1 MTSITL
7 DIPEERL
14 TRLQARAKSLGV
26 TLEELVRLSIDE
38 LLRRP
43 THEVHQAIEYFQ
55 QLGVLHAV
63 GYARHPVQPGE
74 FDVWSEEQTWEAE

>member
-14 TRLQARAKSLGV
+14 TRLQERAESLGI

-38 LLRRP
+38 LLGRP
-43 THEVHQAIEYFQ
+43 THEVQQAIEY
-55 QLGVLHAV
+55 VV
-63 GYARHPVQPGE
+63 RKN
-74 FDVWSEEQTWEAE
+74 AELYQRLV